1 MLIYLNQM
9 DLPDTLQRVL
19 GNKWKN
25 VFNISNVILL
35 WASGIIY
42 LILICNQLYPLIQLI
57 CDNMGIE
64 SA

>member
-42 LILICNQLYPLIQLI
+42 MILICNQLYPLI
-57 CDNMGIE
+57 
-64 SA
+64 